1 MLSGV
6 RDWLYRN
13 SVDYAKFS
21 VILNLFF
28 KRNAEPH
35 KIRCSPLIMK
45 EMQTKATM
53 MHHLTPARKDI
64 IKKKKSR
71 NNMC

>member
-64 IKKKKSR
+64 IKKSR
-71 NNMC
+71 NNKC